1 MLQTIRDKITGWFA
15 AVFLG
20 AITLV
25 FVFWGI
31 DFKSSAGNFAA
42 KVDGAKIQTET
53 VRRAWQQ
60 RQSQLQQMMR
70 SDLPPELVKSQQAA
84 LLDEF
89 VRNKLLTQR
98 AEKFGYRI
106 GDQALAD
113 RIREIPQLQVDG
125 KFDRDRYAMALRQQ
139 GRSESQFEAELREDM
154 AVSQL
159 QNGVV
164 ASAFVT
170 PAELDRRFALDK
182 QERELDY
189 MLVSTNE
196 FEGKVSVTEDQIAA
210 WYDSHKDNYL
220 LPETVN
226 LQYVELTRARA
237 EAAVSVTD
245 AELKDY
251 YEQVKDRFE
260 SPERRHAR
268 HILITVGDGVDDAAA
283 QKKAEDLLAQ
293 IKAGGDFAALAKA
306 NSKDPG
312 SAAQG
317 GDLGWAQR
325 GMFVGPFEEA
335 LFGMKPGEIRGP
347 IKTEFGYHIIQ
358 LEEIEAPKVRSFE
371 DVKPELEAEYR
382 KDRSQTIFY
391 DESQKLA
398 DLAFSSLTELDSV
411 AKQLDLELKTVT
423 GFTREGGG
431 DLGKDP
437 GVIDAAFSD
446 EVLEQ
451 GRNSPLVTIG
461 DDRALVLRVT
471 DHTPAEPRPLAQVH
485 AQIEAQLK
493 IQAEKEAAA
502 AKGKELLAKLQQGGE
517 WTAVANDA
525 GIKPAGARYVTRQDS
540 VVPPAIARAAFA
552 AQPTGSVSQ
561 AKPHYEGV
569 ATDDGNYAVFAVTGV
584 RLGDPAKESLAERKT
599 RERREQMQAG
609 QFEFAAYVAEAE
621 RKAKIVRNDKVFE

>member
-15 AVFLG
+15 SVFLG
-20 AITLV
+20 AIAVV

-31 DFKSSAGNFAA
+31 DFKSSTGNFAA
-42 KVDGAKIQTET
+42 KVDGSRISTET

-89 VRNKLLTQR
+89 IRNKLLTQR
-98 AEKFGYRI
+98 AANSGYRI
-106 GDQALAD
+106 SDEALAN

-139 GRSESQFEAELREDM
+139 GRSEGQFEADLREDM
-154 AVSQL
+154 AVLQL
-159 QNGVV
+159 QSGITG
-164 ASAFVT
+164 SAFVT
-170 PAELDRRFALDK
+170 PAELDRRFALEK

-189 MLVSTNE
+189 VLVSTNE
-196 FEGKVSVTEDQIAA
+196 FEDKVSVTEDQIQA
-210 WYDSHKDNYL
+210 WYDAHSDNYL

-226 LQYVELTRARA
+226 LQYLELTRAGA
-237 EAAVSVTD
+237 EAAVTVTED
-245 AELKDY
+245 ELKDY
-251 YEQVKDRFE
+251 YEQVKDRYE

-268 HILITVGDGVDDAAA
+268 HILIAAGEGVDDAAA
-283 QKKAEDLLAQ
+283 KKKADDLLAQ

-306 NSKDPG
+306 NSNDPG
-312 SAAQG
+312 SAEQG

-335 LFGMKPGEIRGP
+335 LFSMKPGEIRGP
-347 IKTEFGYHIIQ
+347 VKTEFGYHIIQ
-358 LEEIEAPKVRSFE
+358 LEEIDAPKVRSYE

-411 AKQLDLELKTVT
+411 AQQLNLELKTIS

-431 DLGKDP
+431 DLGNDP
-437 GVIDAAFSD
+437 GVIEAAFSD

-471 DHTPAEPRPLAQVH
+471 DHKPAEPRPLKEVH
-485 AQIEAQLK
+485 AQIQAQLQ
-493 IQAEKEAAA
+493 IQAEKDAAA
-502 AKGKELLAKLQQGGE
+502 AKGKELLAKLQQGE
-517 WTAVANDA
+517 DWSAVANAA
-525 GIKPAGARYVTRQDS
+525 GIKPAGKRFVTRQDS
-540 VVPPAIARAAFA
+540 VVPPAITRAAFTI
-552 AQPTGSVSQ
+552 QPGSISES
-561 AKPHYEGV
+561 KPHYDGV
-569 ATDDGNYAVFAVTGV
+569 ATDDGNYAVFALTSV
-584 RLGDPAKESLAERKT
+584 RPGDPTSESTADRKT
-599 RERREQMQAG
+599 RERRQEMQSG
-609 QFEFAAYVAEAE
+609 QLEFAAYVLEAE

>member
-1 MLQTIRDKITGWFA
+1 MLQSIRDKITGWFA
-15 AVFLG
+15 SVFLS
-20 AITLV
+20 AITVV

-31 DFKSSAGNFAA
+31 DFKSNTGNFAA
-42 KVDGAKIQTET
+42 KVDGSRISTET

-89 VRNKLLTQR
+89 IRNKLLTQR
-98 AEKFGYRI
+98 AEKSGYRI
-106 GDQALAD
+106 SDGALAS
-113 RIREIPQLQVDG
+113 RILEIPQLQVDG

-139 GRSESQFEAELREDM
+139 GRSEAQFEADLREDM
-154 AVSQL
+154 AVLQL
-159 QNGVV
+159 QSGITG
-164 ASAFVT
+164 SAFVT
-170 PAELDRRFALDK
+170 PAELDRRFALEK

-189 MLVSTNE
+189 VLVSTNE
-196 FEGKVSVTEDQIAA
+196 FEGKVSVTEDQIQA
-210 WYDSHKDNYL
+210 WYDAHSDNYL

-226 LQYVELTRARA
+226 LQYLELTRASA
-237 EAAVSVTD
+237 EAAVTVTD

-260 SPERRHAR
+260 APERRHAR
-268 HILITVGDGVDDAAA
+268 HILIAAGDGADDAAA
-283 QKKAEDLLAQ
+283 KKKADDLLAQ

-306 NSKDPG
+306 NSNDPG
-312 SAAQG
+312 SAEQG

-335 LFGMKPGEIRGP
+335 LFSMKPGEIRGP

-358 LEEIEAPKVRSFE
+358 LEGIEEPKVRSFE

-382 KDRSQTIFY
+382 KDRSQTNFY

-411 AKQLDLELKTVT
+411 AQQLNLELNTIS

-431 DLGKDP
+431 ALGNDP
-437 GVIDAAFSD
+437 GVIEAAFSD

-471 DHTPAEPRPLAQVH
+471 DHKPAEPHPLNEVH
-485 AQIEAQLK
+485 AQIQAQLQ

-502 AKGKELLAKLQQGGE
+502 AKGKELLAKLQQGE
-517 WTAVANDA
+517 DWSAVVNAA
-525 GIKPAGARYVTRQDS
+525 GIKPAGKRFVTRQDS
-540 VVPPAIARAAFA
+540 VVPPAITRAAFTV
-552 AQPTGSVSQ
+552 QPGSISET
-561 AKPHYEGV
+561 KPHYEGV
-569 ATDDGNYAVFAVTGV
+569 ATDDGNYAVFALTSV
-584 RLGDPAKESLAERKT
+584 RAGDPATESTADRKT
-599 RERREQMQAG
+599 RERRQEMQSG
-609 QFEFAAYVAEAE
+609 QLEFAAYVLEAE
-621 RKAKIVRNDKVFE
+621 RKTKIVRNDKVFE

>member
-15 AVFLG
+15 SVFLG
-20 AITLV
+20 AIAVV

-31 DFKSSAGNFAA
+31 DFKSSTGNFAA
-42 KVDGAKIQTET
+42 KVDGSRISTET

-89 VRNKLLTQR
+89 IRNKLLTQR
-98 AEKFGYRI
+98 AAKSGYRI
-106 GDQALAD
+106 SDEALAN

-139 GRSESQFEAELREDM
+139 GRSEGQFEADLREDM
-154 AVSQL
+154 AVLQL
-159 QNGVV
+159 QSGITG
-164 ASAFVT
+164 SAFVT
-170 PAELDRRFALDK
+170 PAELDRRFALEK

-189 MLVSTNE
+189 VLVSTNE
-196 FEGKVSVTEDQIAA
+196 FEDKVSVTEDQIQA
-210 WYDSHKDNYL
+210 WYDAHSDNYL

-226 LQYVELTRARA
+226 LQYLELTRASA
-237 EAAVSVTD
+237 EAAVTVTED
-245 AELKDY
+245 ELKDY
-251 YEQVKDRFE
+251 YEQVKDRYE

-268 HILITVGDGVDDAAA
+268 HILIAAGEGVDDAAA
-283 QKKAEDLLAQ
+283 KKKADDLLAQ

-306 NSKDPG
+306 NSNDPG
-312 SAAQG
+312 SAEQG

-335 LFGMKPGEIRGP
+335 LFSMKPGEIRGP
-347 IKTEFGYHIIQ
+347 VKTEFGYHIIQ
-358 LEEIEAPKVRSFE
+358 LEEIDAPKVRSYE

-411 AKQLDLELKTVT
+411 AQQLNLELKTIS

-431 DLGKDP
+431 DLGNDP
-437 GVIDAAFSD
+437 GVIEAAFSD

-471 DHTPAEPRPLAQVH
+471 DHKPAEPRPLKEVH
-485 AQIEAQLK
+485 AQIQAQLQ
-493 IQAEKEAAA
+493 IQAEKDAAA
-502 AKGKELLAKLQQGGE
+502 AKGKELLAKLQQGE
-517 WTAVANDA
+517 DWSAVANAA
-525 GIKPAGARYVTRQDS
+525 GIKPAGKRFVTRQDS
-540 VVPPAIARAAFA
+540 VVPPAITRAAFTI
-552 AQPTGSVSQ
+552 QPGSISES
-561 AKPHYEGV
+561 KPHYDGV
-569 ATDDGNYAVFAVTGV
+569 ATDDGNYAVFALTSV
-584 RLGDPAKESLAERKT
+584 RPGDPTSESTADRKT
-599 RERREQMQAG
+599 RERRQEMQSG
-609 QFEFAAYVAEAE
+609 QLEFAAYVLEAE

>member
-15 AVFLG
+15 SVFLG
-20 AITLV
+20 AIAVV

-31 DFKSSAGNFAA
+31 DFKSSTGNFAA
-42 KVDGAKIQTET
+42 KVDGSRISTET

-89 VRNKLLTQR
+89 IRNKLLTQR
-98 AEKFGYRI
+98 AAKSGYRI
-106 GDQALAD
+106 SDEALAN

-139 GRSESQFEAELREDM
+139 GRSEGQFEADLREDM
-154 AVSQL
+154 AVLQL
-159 QNGVV
+159 QSGITG
-164 ASAFVT
+164 SAFVT
-170 PAELDRRFALDK
+170 PAELDRRFALEK

-189 MLVSTNE
+189 VLVSTNE
-196 FEGKVSVTEDQIAA
+196 FEDKVSVTEDQIQA
-210 WYDSHKDNYL
+210 WYDAHSDNYL

-226 LQYVELTRARA
+226 LQYLELTRAGA
-237 EAAVSVTD
+237 EAAVTVTED
-245 AELKDY
+245 ELKDY
-251 YEQVKDRFE
+251 YEQVKDRYE

-268 HILITVGDGVDDAAA
+268 HILIAAGEGVDDAAA
-283 QKKAEDLLAQ
+283 KKKADDLLAQ

-306 NSKDPG
+306 NSNDPG
-312 SAAQG
+312 SAEQG

-335 LFGMKPGEIRGP
+335 LFSMKPGEIRGP
-347 IKTEFGYHIIQ
+347 VKTEFGYHIIQ
-358 LEEIEAPKVRSFE
+358 LEEIDAPKVRSYE

-411 AKQLDLELKTVT
+411 AQQLNLELKTIS

-431 DLGKDP
+431 DLGNDP
-437 GVIDAAFSD
+437 GVIEAAFSD

-471 DHTPAEPRPLAQVH
+471 DHKPAEPRPLKEVH
-485 AQIEAQLK
+485 AQIQAQLQ
-493 IQAEKEAAA
+493 IQAEKDAAA
-502 AKGKELLAKLQQGGE
+502 AKGKELLAKLQQGE
-517 WTAVANDA
+517 DWSAVANAA
-525 GIKPAGARYVTRQDS
+525 GIKPAGKRFVTRQDS
-540 VVPPAIARAAFA
+540 VVPPAITRAAFTI
-552 AQPTGSVSQ
+552 QPGSISES
-561 AKPHYEGV
+561 KPHYDGV
-569 ATDDGNYAVFAVTGV
+569 ATDDGNYAVFALTSV
-584 RLGDPAKESLAERKT
+584 RPGDPTSESTADRKT
-599 RERREQMQAG
+599 RERRQEMQSG
-609 QFEFAAYVAEAE
+609 QLEFAAYVLEAE